1 MRCRK
6 SQEYISRSIDGELSG
21 RDEARLEKHLAGCG
35 ECRALSRDL
44 RRIVEGAARLETPA
58 PSARVWEAIQAGLG
72 RETAREAGERSGSK
86 GRPAFSFAF
95 GFWRP
100 ALRAAAVT
108 ALVLAFVATGL
119 LIGRRLG
126 RGGFPAGL
134 DARERYTLA
143 KLDEAERYY
152 EKAIRSLTEAFASG
166 RGTLPREVAE
176 VFDRNLSVV
185 DATIQACRQS
195 VLDAPD
201 DLEAR
206 NYLMAAYMQKMT
218 LLDSA
223 LDLQRGGR
231 TEAGKT
237 KRL

>member
-6 SQEYISRSIDGELSG
+6 SQEYISRSIDGELSA

-35 ECRALSRDL
+35 DCRALDRDL
-44 RRIVEGAARLETPA
+44 RRIVEGAARLETPE
-58 PSARVWEAIQAGLG
+58 PSAKVWEAVRAGLE
-72 RETAREAGERSGSK
+72 RETAKEAGERRGSTR
-86 GRPAFSFAF
+86 RPAFEFALGF
-95 GFWRP
+95 GRP
-100 ALRAAAVT
+100 ALRAAAAV
-108 ALVLAFVATGL
+108 ALVLALVAAGL
-119 LIGRRLG
+119 LIGRRSG
-126 RGGFPAGL
+126 RGGSPAGL
-134 DARERYTLA
+134 EARERYTLA

-152 EKAIRSLTEAFASG
+152 EKAIQSLTEAFASG

-206 NYLMAAYMQKMT
+206 NYLMTAYMQKMT

-231 TEAGKT
+231 TGTGKT